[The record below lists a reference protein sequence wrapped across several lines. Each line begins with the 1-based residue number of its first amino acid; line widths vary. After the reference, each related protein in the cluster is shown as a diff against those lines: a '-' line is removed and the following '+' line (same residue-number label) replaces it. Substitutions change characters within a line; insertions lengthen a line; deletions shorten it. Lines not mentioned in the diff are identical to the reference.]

1 MKMNVPMRC
10 QASKMTKNKHS
21 KTKTVKVPQH
31 NPMDH
36 KRPGEKALST
46 VAHFSNKGTVS

>member
-10 QASKMTKNKHS
+10 QASKMTKK
-21 KTKTVKVPQH
+21 KTKKKTVKVPQR

-36 KRPGEKALST
+36 KRTGEKALST